1 VLEGVI
7 ARTSTVQ
14 KGQDMVREGDRPS
27 ESKLLLEGF
36 AGRYKIL
43 RDGKRRISAIHVT
56 GDFID
61 LHSFVLKRMDHSIVA
76 LSPCTVAHVP
86 HEAIR
91 QISERHPHLTRLLWL
106 HTALDGAI
114 HRQWLAASRE
124 QALSEMAHLVC
135 ELFVRLQSV
144 GQTDGNSFS
153 LPVTQS
159 ELGDML
165 GLSTVHVN
173 RTIQELRG
181 DGLLTWNRDRV
192 VIEDWDR
199 LCKVAQFDPAFL
211 VLENE
216 PR

>member
-1 VLEGVI
+1 
-7 ARTSTVQ
+7 
-14 KGQDMVREGDRPS
+14 
-27 ESKLLLEGF
+27 
-36 AGRYKIL
+36 
-43 RDGKRRISAIHVT
+43 
-56 GDFID
+56 
-61 LHSFVLKRMDHSIVA
+61 VLKRMDHSIVA

-86 HEAIR
+86 HAALREITER
-91 QISERHPHLTRLLWL
+91 QPHLTRLLWL
-106 HTALDGAI
+106 HTALDGAM
-114 HRQWLAASRE
+114 HRQWLVAGRE
-124 QALSEMAHLVC
+124 NALGETAHLVC

-144 GQTDGNSFS
+144 GQTDGNSFP
-153 LPVTQS
+153 LPLTQT
-159 ELGDML
+159 ELGDVL

-199 LCKVAQFDPAFL
+199 LCAVAQFDPAFL

>member
-1 VLEGVI
+1 VLDGVI

-14 KGQDMVREGDRPS
+14 KGQDMVREGNRPS

-36 AGRYKIL
+36 AGRYKFL
-43 RDGKRRISAIHVT
+43 RDGKRRITVIHVT
-56 GDFID
+56 GDFVD

-91 QISERHPHLTRLLWL
+91 QTTERHPHLTRLLWL
-106 HTALDGAI
+106 HTALDGAM
-114 HRQWLAASRE
+114 HQQWLAASRE
-124 QALSEMAHLVC
+124 SALCETAHLVC
-135 ELFVRLQSV
+135 ELFVRLRSI
-144 GQTDGNSFS
+144 GQTDGCSFP
-153 LPVTQS
+153 LPLTQI
-159 ELGDML
+159 ELGDVL
-165 GLSTVHVN
+165 GLSTWHVN

-181 DGLLTWNRDRV
+181 DGLLTWNRDHV

-199 LCKVAQFDPAFL
+199 LCAVAQFDPAFL
-211 VLENE
+211 VLESE

>member
-1 VLEGVI
+1 
-7 ARTSTVQ
+7 
-14 KGQDMVREGDRPS
+14 
-27 ESKLLLEGF
+27 
-36 AGRYKIL
+36 
-43 RDGKRRISAIHVT
+43 
-56 GDFID
+56 
-61 LHSFVLKRMDHSIVA
+61 
-76 LSPCTVAHVP
+76 
-86 HEAIR
+86 
-91 QISERHPHLTRLLWL
+91 
-106 HTALDGAI
+106 
-114 HRQWLAASRE
+114 
-124 QALSEMAHLVC
+124 MAHLVC

-153 LPVTQS
+153 LPLTQA

-173 RTIQELRG
+173 RTIQELRR

-199 LCKVAQFDPAFL
+199 LCAVAQFDPAFL